1 MQEQIKINEEK
12 LQEFYDGVYRD
23 GDIRDNEKLYHWI
36 IKLISPQQEKKFL
49 DVACGG
55 GWMLRAAE
63 KKNLK
68 TYGIDISSNAVK
80 KAKNNAPNTEVVVGS
95 GEKLP
100 WPDEYFDY
108 VTCLGSLEHYIR
120 PEIGAREISRVLKKD
135 GLSVIMFPNKY
146 PFGEV
151 IQALF
156 KGDSS
161 EPWQILERQTSREGW
176 RRFLEENGLKVEK
189 VLKYNKYPE
198 FFKPGTWKIKSLRKF
213 IIVSFLR
220 YLTPF
225 NFALQF
231 VYLCKK

>member
-1 MQEQIKINEEK
+1 MQEQIQMNEEK
-12 LQEFYDGVYRD
+12 LEEFYDGVYRD
-23 GDIRDNEKLYHWI
+23 GDIRDNEKLYQWI

-108 VTCLGSLEHYIR
+108 VTCLGSLEHYVH
-120 PEIGAREISRVLKKD
+120 PEIGVREIFRVLKKD
-135 GLSVIMFPNKY
+135 GLSAIMLPNKY

-151 IQALF
+151 MQVLF
-156 KGDSS
+156 KGDYF

-189 VLKYNKYPE
+189 IFKYNKYPE

-220 YLTPF
+220 YLSPF